1 MKNVS
6 EFGIC
11 RFYSF
16 YLLDNSKK
24 FSISFLSSVNTHT
37 GEKLFN
43 FIERVELKNCRPPPN
58 LKLMNTPKKLA
69 NTTENVNHYQ
79 INTLQTAQ
87 ITNKQRRYRHRDKS
101 KTPLDGVNK
110 HPSLNS

>member
-43 FIERVELKNCRPPPN
+43 FIERVELKNCRPPP
-58 LKLMNTPKKLA
+58 KP
-69 NTTENVNHYQ
+69 E
-79 INTLQTAQ
+79 INEHSQKAC
-87 ITNKQRRYRHRDKS
+87 
-101 KTPLDGVNK
+101 K
-110 HPSLNS
+110 HN